1 MATYRRFEDLPVW
14 QKARILAKEA
24 DALINETRIRQN
36 FKLRDQISSSSGSI
50 MDNIAEGFERGG
62 NREFISFLSISKGSC
77 GEFRSQMYRC
87 FDCNYINPEEFEQMK
102 TNAEI
107 ISSELEG
114 LMNYLNNSEKKG
126 HKFATR

>member
-24 DALINETRIRQN
+24 DFLIHNSRIQYN
-36 FKLRDQISSSSGSI
+36 FKLKDQISSSSGSI

-87 FDCNYINPEEFEQMK
+87 LDGDYIRTEKFEDLK
-102 TNAEI
+102 LKAEI

-114 LMNYLNNSEKKG
+114 LINYLNFSEKKG
-126 HKFATR
+126 HKFANR